1 MVGGVGDDTV
11 VGEGSVVSHGEGS
24 NGVQGDHGGL
34 ALGEGPVGGDGGLDL
49 RQALAVVGLGHAGV
63 GGAEGLG
70 LGQSPHLGTYQ

>member
-1 MVGGVGDDTV
+1 MSDDTV

-24 NGVQGDHGGL
+24 HRVQGDNSGL

-63 GGAEGLG
+63 GGAESLG
-70 LGQSPHLGTYQ
+70 LGQSPHLGTTQ

>member
-1 MVGGVGDDTV
+1 MGDDTV

-24 NGVQGDHGGL
+24 HGVQGDHGGL
-34 ALGEGPVGGDGGLDL
+34 ALGERPVGGDGGLDL
-49 RQALAVVGLGHAGV
+49 RQTLAVVGLGHAGV

>member
-1 MVGGVGDDTV
+1 MGDDTV
-11 VGEGSVVSHGEGS
+11 VGEGSVVSHGKGS

-49 RQALAVVGLGHAGV
+49 RQTLAVVGLGHAGV

-70 LGQSPHLGTYQ
+70 LRQSPHLAI